1 MNPTLISIL
10 AVLLLIPASSRANGY
25 ALNQPLVLYSVDS
38 RGTNF
43 QRGVNYRR
51 FSSPGVTNT
60 PVNFS
65 DNNGIATV
73 GQFRGIALF
82 GGVVRP
88 GSHPNGPEANV
99 SALDTNRS
107 YELNARSIGL
117 QHGPPSGPVKYVL
130 RTAQAGASTYS
141 RNSSYNFGAIIPPP
155 DTDVNGLP
163 LLDLSPRD
171 YWFAEPFTLTEH
183 TNAAYHWSPDARE
196 VFAAS
201 VGPVAVVWRKRNPDD
216 TVSGN
221 LNEDYMEQSGLKYK
235 LRKVVYIVSG
245 SAAETPRRIYW
256 TAGSHGKIG
265 KPVSV
270 PGGRVTA
277 VRFAYN
283 NIVPK
288 SVNSTNRYVDPLASS
303 PLDGATDP
311 DGNPLNR
318 LVELRTI
325 WYDDTQGQI
334 HAYNREG
341 RILVE
346 LLGEDLGGGV
356 GVF

>member
-1 MNPTLISIL
+1 MPLYFSSTPNAPNSFSRRLEPQRSCVLTASFVFQFKSRMNPTLISIL

-130 RTAQAGASTYS
+130 RTAQAGASTTAVIV
-141 RNSSYNFGAIIPPP
+141 AI
-155 DTDVNGLP
+155 T
-163 LLDLSPRD
+163 
-171 YWFAEPFTLTEH
+171 
-183 TNAAYHWSPDARE
+183 
-196 VFAAS
+196 
-201 VGPVAVVWRKRNPDD
+201 
-216 TVSGN
+216 
-221 LNEDYMEQSGLKYK
+221 SGL
-235 LRKVVYIVSG
+235 LFHR
-245 SAAETPRRIYW
+245 
-256 TAGSHGKIG
+256 
-265 KPVSV
+265 
-270 PGGRVTA
+270 
-277 VRFAYN
+277 
-283 NIVPK
+283 
-288 SVNSTNRYVDPLASS
+288 
-303 PLDGATDP
+303 
-311 DGNPLNR
+311 
-318 LVELRTI
+318 
-325 WYDDTQGQI
+325 QI
-334 HAYNREG
+334 
-341 RILVE
+341 LT
-346 LLGEDLGGGV
+346 
-356 GVF
+356 